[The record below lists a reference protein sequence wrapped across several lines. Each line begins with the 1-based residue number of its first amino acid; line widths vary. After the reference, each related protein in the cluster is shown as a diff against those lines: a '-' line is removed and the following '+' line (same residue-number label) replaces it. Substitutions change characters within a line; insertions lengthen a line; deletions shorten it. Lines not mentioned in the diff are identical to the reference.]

1 MLQAVAT
8 ITGSIFF
15 GLQLCRRS
23 EYHYAAVNY
32 TVDVALAGAEL
43 KNHFAFLKLLVAKLA
58 EVRKHR
64 RDLTASLKSIVKE
77 RKHRLKQGLDLP
89 EDALIWIIRLARAK
103 CLADLDHIVNLQL
116 MLLTVSIRIAA
127 CFVTRLEPPT
137 FSSGQELR
145 MTQIEPIY
153 YSSLH
158 GLYDLATQPETAGEL
173 RAEIWPI
180 VSDNNGFMT
189 HKALY
194 DMKLTDN
201 FMKQC

>member
-1 MLQAVAT
+1 
-8 ITGSIFF
+8 
-15 GLQLCRRS
+15 
-23 EYHYAAVNY
+23 
-32 TVDVALAGAEL
+32 
-43 KNHFAFLKLLVAKLA
+43 
-58 EVRKHR
+58 
-64 RDLTASLKSIVKE
+64 
-77 RKHRLKQGLDLP
+77 
-89 EDALIWIIRLARAK
+89 
-103 CLADLDHIVNLQL
+103 
-116 MLLTVSIRIAA
+116 
-127 CFVTRLEPPT
+127 
-137 FSSGQELR
+137 

-201 FMKQC
+201 FMKQCQRLSPPTFGKHRHQNSSSERG